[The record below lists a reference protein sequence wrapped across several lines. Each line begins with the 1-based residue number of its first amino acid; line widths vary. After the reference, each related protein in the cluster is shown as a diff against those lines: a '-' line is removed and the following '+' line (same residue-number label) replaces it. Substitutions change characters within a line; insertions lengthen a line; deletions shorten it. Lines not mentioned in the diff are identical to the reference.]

1 LEKLQVAKLVNLKIK
16 VIEEEIENALEH
28 YSGNLYKTAFSIPQ
42 LRQKLIFYVLRKVPG
57 YCMVIEGNQKLLIK
71 HQFSYRSL
79 ELRLQLENH
88 IHQGIYQIIQEHKDW
103 GMPSLYQEDKS
114 KDEPYQEFG

>member
-28 YSGNLYKTAFSIPQ
+28 YSGNLYKTAFAIPQ

-103 GMPSLYQEDKS
+103 GIPSFYQEDKP
-114 KDEPYQEFG
+114 KDEHYQEFG